1 MLRSYKFYERE
12 LSYVSKEDIDMYYQI
27 ICDVEDEFN
36 QGIINEDK
44 IRLLN
49 NEIILKM
56 IIMEGKM
63 SFLREIIKPF
73 PYRDGEVT
81 RYRYL
86 IDLISTG
93 VYDYIRRLPF
103 SIMEAYMEARK
114 EYGRVT
120 LEEVSRDIVIVTKD
134 DRIAV
139 DQALFMV
146 PRYMIDEMKI
156 KDVLAREVTGWGHPV
171 YNETDVAYYSEL
183 ANLYPSIELFN
194 KNIRTTYNDT
204 EGCYQ
209 DGTVIDGKCEI
220 RIDYTHLDEHNKM
233 VADTL
238 IETGNAVLV
247 EERDYNGNV
256 CRTDMSIYVPCDGE
270 ETIEEVNE
278 RMFALIKGFAKQ
290 DVLHGLKSYEAV
302 YKELMFHTKMN
313 CSEEEGQRIRDIIGD
328 DPCVLRMVLAVRE
341 AGMDYLYDANKNMF
355 WINTEYYRRHAEFEG
370 IDLSKNRRTQW

>member
-63 SFLREIIKPF
+63 SFFREIIKPF
-73 PYRDGEVT
+73 PYRDGEET

-86 IDLISTG
+86 VDIISTG
-93 VYDYIRRLPF
+93 VYDYIKYLPK
-103 SIMEAYMEARK
+103 SIMESYMKARE
-114 EYGRVT
+114 EYSRVT
-120 LEEVSRDIVIVTKD
+120 LEEVSRDIVLASKD
-134 DRIAV
+134 DRIAIE
-139 DQALFMV
+139 QALFMV

-156 KDVLAREVTGWGHPV
+156 KDVLAREISGWGHPV
-171 YNETDVAYYSEL
+171 YSEKDVAYYSEL
-183 ANLYPSIELFN
+183 ANLYPSLELFS

-204 EGCYQ
+204 FGCYQ
-209 DGTVIDGKCEI
+209 DGEVEEARCEI
-220 RIDYTHLDEHNKM
+220 RIDYTHLDSNNKI
-233 VADTL
+233 VADAL

-247 EERDYNGNV
+247 EEIDYNGNV
-256 CRTDMSIYVPCDGE
+256 CRTDMSIFVPCSRE

-278 RMFALIKGFAKQ
+278 RMFALIKGFTKQ
-290 DVLHGLKSYEAV
+290 DVLHGLKSYEEV
-302 YKELMFHTKMN
+302 YEELMESTYMN
-313 CSEEEGQRIRDIIGD
+313 FNEEEGQRIRDIIGD